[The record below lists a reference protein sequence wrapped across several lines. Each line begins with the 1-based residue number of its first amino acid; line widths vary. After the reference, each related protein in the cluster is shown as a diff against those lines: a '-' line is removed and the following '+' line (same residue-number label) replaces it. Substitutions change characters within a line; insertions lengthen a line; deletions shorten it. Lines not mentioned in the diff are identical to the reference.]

1 MVYRAVLPQQ
11 AFAQDAYPFGGNV
24 KGEIL
29 ATGSP
34 DGIGVLF
41 KVRFSNLPK
50 EGGPFRKFRA
60 LLQPLLGHLRRNTK
74 QNQELITNFLSI
86 PHPRESRFR

>member
-1 MVYRAVLPQQ
+1 MYRAVLPQQ
-11 AFAQDAYPFGGNV
+11 AFAQDAYPFGGNI

-29 ATGSP
+29 ATASP

-60 LLQPLLGHLRRNTK
+60 RLQPLLEHLRKDKK
-74 QNQELITNFLSI
+74 QNQELTAIFLSI